1 MNDVAIRL
9 ASVDDAEELLKIYAY
24 YVEHTA
30 VSFEYDVPAPAEFR
44 ERIARTLT
52 KYPYFVAESEEGILG
67 YAYAGPFVGRAAY
80 GWSAELTMYL
90 APDRRGRGLGRK
102 LYGELEAALAEMG
115 ITNLYACIGLPEE
128 EDEYLTRDSVD
139 FHRRLGWR
147 LAGEFRQCGCKF
159 GRWYNMVWMEKHIGE
174 HREDPPP
181 VRPFPEIL
189 RAGLSG
195 ERGLTFS

>member
-80 GWSAELTMYL
+80 GWSAELTIYL

-128 EDEYLTRDSVD
+128 EDEYLTRSSAE
-139 FHRRLGWR
+139 FHAHMGFAAVGTFRR
-147 LAGEFRQCGCKF
+147 CGRKF
-159 GRWYNMVWMEKHIGE
+159 QRWYDMIWMEKIIGE
-174 HREDPPP
+174 HGDNPPDRRFSETEYAREDM
-181 VRPFPEIL
+181 
-189 RAGLSG
+189 AQ
-195 ERGLTFS
+195 

>member
-80 GWSAELTMYL
+80 GWSAELTIYL

-128 EDEYLTRDSVD
+128 EDEYLTRSSAE
-139 FHRRLGWR
+139 FHAHMGFAAVGTFRRCGR
-147 LAGEFRQCGCKF
+147 KFR
-159 GRWYNMVWMEKHIGE
+159 RWYDMIWMEIG
-174 HREDPPP
+174 
-181 VRPFPEIL
+181 
-189 RAGLSG
+189 
-195 ERGLTFS
+195 

>member
-80 GWSAELTMYL
+80 GWSAELTIYL

-128 EDEYLTRDSVD
+128 EDEYLTRSSAE
-139 FHRRLGWR
+139 FHTHMGFAAVGTFRRCGR
-147 LAGEFRQCGCKF
+147 KFR
-159 GRWYNMVWMEKHIGE
+159 RWYDMIWMEKIIGE
-174 HREDPPP
+174 HGDNPP
-181 VRPFPEIL
+181 VR
-189 RAGLSG
+189 R
-195 ERGLTFS
+195 FSETEYAREDMAQ

>member
-80 GWSAELTMYL
+80 GWSAELTIYL

-128 EDEYLTRDSVD
+128 EDEYLTRSSAE
-139 FHRRLGWR
+139 FHAHMGFAAVGTFRR
-147 LAGEFRQCGCKF
+147 CGRKF
-159 GRWYNMVWMEKHIGE
+159 QRWYDMIWMEKIIGE
-174 HREDPPP
+174 HGDNPP
-181 VRPFPEIL
+181 VR
-189 RAGLSG
+189 R
-195 ERGLTFS
+195 FSETEYAREDMAQ

>member
-80 GWSAELTMYL
+80 GWSAELTIYL

-128 EDEYLTRDSVD
+128 EDEYLTRSSAE
-139 FHRRLGWR
+139 FHAHMGFAAVGTFRRCGR
-147 LAGEFRQCGCKF
+147 KFR
-159 GRWYNMVWMEKHIGE
+159 RWYDMIWMEKIIGE
-174 HREDPPP
+174 HGDNPP
-181 VRPFPEIL
+181 VR
-189 RAGLSG
+189 R
-195 ERGLTFS
+195 FSETEYAREDMAQ

>member
-9 ASVDDAEELLKIYAY
+9 VSMDDAEELLKIYAY

-44 ERIARTLT
+44 KRIARTLT

-80 GWSAELTMYL
+80 GWSAELTIYL

-128 EDEYLTRDSVD
+128 EDEYLTRSSAD
-139 FHRRLGWR
+139 FHAHMGFAAVGTFRR
-147 LAGEFRQCGCKF
+147 CGRKF
-159 GRWYNMVWMEKHIGE
+159 QRWYDMIWMEKIIGE
-174 HREDPPP
+174 HGDNPP
-181 VRPFPEIL
+181 VR
-189 RAGLSG
+189 R
-195 ERGLTFS
+195 FSETEYAREDMAQ

>member
-9 ASVDDAEELLKIYAY
+9 ASVDDAEELLKIFAY
-24 YVEHTA
+24 DVEHTA

-80 GWSAELTMYL
+80 GWSAELTIYL

-128 EDEYLTRDSVD
+128 EDEYLTRSSAE
-139 FHRRLGWR
+139 FHAHMGFAAVGTFRR
-147 LAGEFRQCGCKF
+147 CGRKF
-159 GRWYNMVWMEKHIGE
+159 QRWYDMIWMEKIIGE
-174 HREDPPP
+174 HGDNPP
-181 VRPFPEIL
+181 VR
-189 RAGLSG
+189 R
-195 ERGLTFS
+195 FSETEYAREDMAQ